1 MRSIVVAK
9 MIGLLLLGL
18 YLVMGLAQPTGNNT
32 DGGNSDGATV
42 ENVTASEAP
51 WAKARG
57 ELF

>member
-9 MIGLLLLGL
+9 MIGLLLLRL
-18 YLVMGLAQPTGNNT
+18 YLAMGLAQPTGNNT